1 MGDIELQKIK
11 EELINL
17 YLKIKIHKKTHV
29 TKKYFKIN
37 LNHIVRYR
45 KIKKRNRKRKNLFK
59 KKKFNRNIKL
69 YNYFN
74 RYFINLKSR

>member
-29 TKKYFKIN
+29 IKKYFKI
-37 LNHIVRYR
+37 
-45 KIKKRNRKRKNLFK
+45 
-59 KKKFNRNIKL
+59 
-69 YNYFN
+69 
-74 RYFINLKSR
+74 